1 MKIMK
6 NKRVGTISMA
16 IVLIALGVLI
26 FYSQINK
33 VSTLNIALKLW
44 PLILILLGLEILY
57 YRFIYKEDVIVK
69 YDVWSIFIVFAILIA
84 NLGIFAMTET
94 GLLSKIRVYAVT
106 DDYHF
111 DMDIN
116 EYTVG
121 ENIKKIILDESTDK
135 LSIRAVDN
143 NIITGSAKV
152 DISATSKE
160 EALKYRDEEL
170 FQFKEVGD
178 TIYVSLKENRS
189 NPTGYLR
196 PYDIS
201 LNLPKDI
208 DVELR
213 NCYSIDLVYDN
224 FRNNFILDN
233 ISRIDMRLNSEND
246 IKVKAYVESED
257 FLRGNVDWKFDEYG
271 EYINGEGSKLINIL
285 NSDDITV
292 DII

>member
-1 MKIMK
+1 MK

-57 YRFIYKEDVIVK
+57 YRFIYKEDVIVR

-84 NLGIFAMTET
+84 NLGIFALTET
-94 GLLSKIRVYAVT
+94 GLLSKIRIYATT
-106 DDYHF
+106 DNYRF

-116 EYTVG
+116 EYSVG
-121 ENIKKIILDESTDK
+121 ENIKKIIFDESTDK
-135 LSIRAVDN
+135 LSIRAVDKN
-143 NIITGSAKV
+143 SITGSAKV
-152 DISATSKE
+152 DITATSKE
-160 EALKYRDEEL
+160 EALKYKDEEL

-178 TIYVSLKENRS
+178 TIYVSLKENKN
-189 NPTGYLR
+189 NPIGYSR
-196 PYDIS
+196 PYDII

-224 FRNNFILDN
+224 FKNNFVLDN
-233 ISRIDMRLNSEND
+233 INRIDMRLNSEND
-246 IKVKAYVESED
+246 IKVKAYVESEEY
-257 FLRGNVDWKFDEYG
+257 LRGNVDWKFDKYG
-271 EYINGEGSKLINIL
+271 EYINGEGNKLINIL
-285 NSDDITV
+285 NSNDVTV

>member
-1 MKIMK
+1 MKS
-6 NKRVGTISMA
+6 KRVGTISMA

-69 YDVWSIFIVFAILIA
+69 YDILSIFIVFAILIA
-84 NLGIFAMTET
+84 NLGIFALTET
-94 GLLSKIRVYAVT
+94 GLLSKIRVYAIT
-106 DDYHF
+106 DNYHL
-111 DMDIN
+111 DMDVN
-116 EYTVG
+116 EYIVG
-121 ENIKKIILDESTDK
+121 ENIKKIIFDEYTDQ

-152 DISATSKE
+152 DISAPSKE
-160 EALKYRDEEL
+160 EAFKYKDQEL

-178 TIYVSLKENRS
+178 TIYVSLKDNGS
-189 NPTGYLR
+189 NPIGYFR

-201 LNLPKDI
+201 LNLPKDV

-213 NCYSIDLVYDN
+213 NCNSIDLVYDN
-224 FRNNFILDN
+224 FKNNFVLDN
-233 ISRIDMRLNSEND
+233 INQIGMRLNSGND
-246 IKVKAYVESED
+246 IKIKAYVESED
-257 FLRGNVDWKFDEYG
+257 FLGGNVEWKFDKYG
-271 EYINGEGSKLINIL
+271 EYINGDGNKLINIL
-285 NSDDITV
+285 NSNDVTV